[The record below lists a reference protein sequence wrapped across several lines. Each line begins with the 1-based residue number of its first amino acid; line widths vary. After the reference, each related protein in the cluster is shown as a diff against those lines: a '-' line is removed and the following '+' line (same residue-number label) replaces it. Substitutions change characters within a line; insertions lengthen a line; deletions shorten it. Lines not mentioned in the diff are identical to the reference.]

1 RHVEIHHDGVG
12 AGLERLAHGLLAV
25 SGGADDLDAGLE
37 PEGQPECLGKQLVIV
52 GDQNANG
59 RHRTL
64 LLLCVDIHEEARKL
78 AKPARTLRRSL
89 FRVTGGSSVRVCGDC
104 GGELESAYRFCPWCA
119 APQRRKLVEFFRA
132 HPRDS
137 GKALRVS
144 RYLTEDPH
152 VRFSVWS
159 PDGVAEA
166 AVSLEEPEADRLA
179 AFLAAPPPVPRTA
192 VERLLARLR

>member
-1 RHVEIHHDGVG
+1 M
-12 AGLERLAHGLLAV
+12 
-25 SGGADDLDAGLE
+25 
-37 PEGQPECLGKQLVIV
+37 
-52 GDQNANG
+52 
-59 RHRTL
+59 
-64 LLLCVDIHEEARKL
+64 
-78 AKPARTLRRSL
+78 
-89 FRVTGGSSVRVCGDC
+89 RVCVEC

-132 HPRDS
+132 HPRDA

-166 AVSLEEPEADRLA
+166 AVSLEEDEAERLG
-179 AFLAAPPPVPRTA
+179 AFLAAPQVRRPGA
-192 VERLLARLR
+192 VERVLSYLARN